1 MFEWVRC
8 AIISGVGCGRGV
20 FGVAASWRLQPPIA
34 LRLHIAIM
42 ARMVIAGFKGKW
54 CGRLVGAYP
63 RVLAFRIAAERSV
76 SGVGL
81 VTVMVSSP
89 AWISACWSL

>member
-8 AIISGVGCGRGV
+8 AIILGAGAVG
-20 FGVAASWRLQPPIA
+20 FGAATSWRLQPPIA
-34 LRLHIAIM
+34 LRALIAIM
-42 ARMVIAGFKGKW
+42 VRVVIAGFKGKW
-54 CGRLVGAYP
+54 RGRLMGAYP